1 MLTQET
7 EGPTTDH
14 RILVVDDE
22 PAIVRL
28 MEYVLDRQGYTVQ
41 TAADGDE
48 ALRLV
53 GAFRPDLILLDVMM
67 PRKDGYT
74 VAEAI
79 RTDPD
84 LARIPII
91 MLSAKAQDTDVE
103 QGLAA
108 GADIYLTKPF
118 EPDGLLETVA
128 RCLAP
133 GNMPISGRSGT

>member
-1 MLTQET
+1 MVSEET
-7 EGPTTDH
+7 VKASSAG

-28 MEYVLDRQGYTVQ
+28 MEYVLDRQGYTVK
-41 TAADGDE
+41 TAADGEE
-48 ALRLV
+48 ALRVV
-53 GAFRPDLILLDVMM
+53 GTFRPELIVLDVMM

-79 RTDPD
+79 RSDPD

-103 QGLAA
+103 QGLAS
-108 GADIYLTKPF
+108 GANLYLTKPF
-118 EPDGLLETVA
+118 EPDALLETVA
-128 RCLAP
+128 QCLTA
-133 GNMPISGRSGT
+133 SRSHGT

>member
-1 MLTQET
+1 MVSEATT
-7 EGPTTDH
+7 EGKPTS

-28 MEYVLDRQGYTVQ
+28 MEYVLDRQGYTVR

-48 ALRLV
+48 GLHAV
-53 GAFRPDLILLDVMM
+53 SEFRPDLIILDVMM

-79 RTDPD
+79 RSDPA
-84 LARIPII
+84 LAQIPII

-108 GADIYLTKPF
+108 GANLYLTKPF
-118 EPDGLLETVA
+118 EPDGLLEIVA
-128 RCLAP
+128 KCLS
-133 GNMPISGRSGT
+133 GNHTLGT

>member
-1 MLTQET
+1 MAAE
-7 EGPTTDH
+7 EMAGAI

-28 MEYVLDRQGYTVQ
+28 MEYVLDRQGYIVR
-41 TAADGDE
+41 TAADGEE
-48 ALRLV
+48 ALRVV
-53 GAFRPDLILLDVMM
+53 GEFRPELVVLDVMM

-79 RTDPD
+79 RADPD
-84 LARIPII
+84 LGGVPII
-91 MLSAKAQDTDVE
+91 MLSARAQDTDVE

-108 GADIYLTKPF
+108 GANHYLTKPF

-128 RCLAP
+128 RCLAESRA
-133 GNMPISGRSGT
+133 GGT